1 MLKTA
6 SSFVLSSSKSST
18 YLRMYASGFD
28 SPAALL
34 EDRFDHPAGLVPEVI
49 RNFVL
54 VRKNFVS
61 RASREAT

>member
-1 MLKTA
+1 
-6 SSFVLSSSKSST
+6 
-18 YLRMYASGFD
+18 MYASGFD

-54 VRKNFVS
+54 VWKNFVS

>member
-18 YLRMYASGFD
+18 YPRGYASGFD

-34 EDRFDHPAGLVPEVI
+34 EDRFEHPVRLVSGNGPRFVLSRTYPCGLVG
-49 RNFVL
+49 
-54 VRKNFVS
+54 
-61 RASREAT
+61 